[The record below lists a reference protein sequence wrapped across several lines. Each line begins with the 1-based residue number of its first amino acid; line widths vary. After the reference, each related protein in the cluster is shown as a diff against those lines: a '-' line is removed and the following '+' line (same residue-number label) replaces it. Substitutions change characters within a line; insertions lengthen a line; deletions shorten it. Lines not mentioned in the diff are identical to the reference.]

1 MRNASPAIQTS
12 RFLPFRRLIILV
24 LAGLLIYYHTFTLYD
39 LYLGAGTS
47 ARTGFEYIQ
56 SALRVVIT
64 LSLLLVVFG
73 RRLALWGMWAGIAG
87 LIATHYWA
95 HFGNLPVDFTEG
107 RHPLSYLK
115 GIIFP
120 TIITLAFQK
129 TKGRSDVQTY
139 LEPTQ
144 ESARA
149 VPGENRRQ
157 AAVLRERRFVPDWAR
172 RRALGCGDAGTA
184 VRSRTAALEDSRL
197 LPLVEGAW

>member
-1 MRNASPAIQTS
+1 MIEWRTVRNALRGIQTS
-12 RFLPFRRLIILV
+12 GFLSFPRLIILV
-24 LAGLLIYYHTFTLYD
+24 LAGLLVYYHTFTLYD

-47 ARTGFEYIQ
+47 ARTAFEYVQ

-115 GIIFP
+115 GFIFP
-120 TIITLAFQK
+120 TIITVAFR
-129 TKGRSDVQTY
+129 TTS
-139 LEPTQ
+139 
-144 ESARA
+144 
-149 VPGENRRQ
+149 RRGDSS
-157 AAVLRERRFVPDWAR
+157 VRE
-172 RRALGCGDAGTA
+172 
-184 VRSRTAALEDSRL
+184 
-197 LPLVEGAW
+197 